1 MRSAFVKAVLVAVA
15 IATVPTLSIAQ
26 DFSPPWER
34 GPGPSLAAPPLG
46 PPVPA
51 IVTGEG
57 NQKMEYLPVDENT
70 IIIPHAS
77 PTQPAPNAI
86 YGCKRIW
93 RCDSVVCDWRRGCW
107 GVYGY
112 MEGPYYNVDLA
123 KRQWE
128 RHGWPTG
135 ATSTTVKRRVTVT
148 PALK

>member
-1 MRSAFVKAVLVAVA
+1 MRSACLQAVLVALA
-15 IATVPTLSIAQ
+15 IATVPTLSVAQ
-26 DFSPPWER
+26 DYTPW
-34 GPGPSLAAPPLG
+34 GAGKAPVFATPEP

-51 IVTGEG
+51 IVTGDG
-57 NQKMEYLPVDENT
+57 NRKMEYLPVGANT
-70 IIIPHAS
+70 IIIPEAS

-128 RHGWPTG
+128 RHGWPVA
-135 ATSTTVKRRVTVT
+135 ATQRRVTVT
-148 PALK
+148 QPALK